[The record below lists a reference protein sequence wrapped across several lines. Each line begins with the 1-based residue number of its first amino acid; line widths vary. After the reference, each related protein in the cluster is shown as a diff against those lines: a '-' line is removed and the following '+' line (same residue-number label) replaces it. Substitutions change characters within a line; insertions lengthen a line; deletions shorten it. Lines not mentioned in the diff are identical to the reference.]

1 MRPELA
7 SRYAGLRLPRY
18 TSYPTAPNFSAE
30 IGEGD
35 YRSWLGQLP
44 SGELGSL
51 YLHVPYCRSMCWY
64 CGCHTTITRKTEP
77 ITDYLGLLRREMKL
91 TSGLLRNPLSVGHI
105 HFGGGTPTI
114 MSPEEFVRLVAC
126 IRDLFDIRADAEI
139 AVEVDPRTIRAD
151 MASAL
156 GRSGVTRASLG
167 VQTFDLKV
175 QNAINRMQPFETVSA
190 SVDLLRENGVR
201 NLNFDLIYGLP
212 HQTVES
218 CLDTVEKAASL
229 RPQRFSVFGYAHV
242 PDFKK
247 HQRKIDPSALPRFDE
262 RSRQERAIADAIVAE
277 GYVRV
282 GLDHFA
288 LPTDNMAHALNAG
301 TLRRNFQGYTTD
313 AGEVLLGFGASAIGR
328 MPVGYIQN
336 AVHLLQ
342 YAQRV
347 QGDRLPAVKGY
358 ALTEEDRIRGALIER
373 IMCDFRVDLGRSI
386 NNGRKSRLD
395 LDTVAPA
402 LDRLAA
408 DGLIRKCGT
417 VIEVTDEARPLVRA
431 VAAAFDA
438 YLGAAGVTH
447 APAV

>member
-1 MRPELA
+1 
-7 SRYAGLRLPRY
+7 
-18 TSYPTAPNFSAE
+18 
-30 IGEGD
+30 
-35 YRSWLGQLP
+35 
-44 SGELGSL
+44 
-51 YLHVPYCRSMCWY
+51 MCWY
-64 CGCHTTITRKTEP
+64 CGCHTTITRKAEP
-77 ITDYLGLLRREMKL
+77 ITDYIGLLQREMEL
-91 TSGLLRNPLSVGHI
+91 TRSFLGNPLSVGHV

-114 MSPEEFVRLVAC
+114 MSPDEFSQLVAG
-126 IRDLFDIRADAEI
+126 IRSFFDIRTDAEI
-139 AVEVDPRTIRAD
+139 AVEIDPRTIRLD
-151 MASAL
+151 MARAL

-167 VQTFDLKV
+167 VQTFDPEV
-175 QNAINRMQPFETVSA
+175 QNAINRIQPFETVSA
-190 SVDLLRENGVR
+190 SVDLLRGNGIAD
-201 NLNFDLIYGLP
+201 LNFDLIYGLP

-218 CLDTVEKAASL
+218 CLDTVEKAISL

-247 HQRKIDPSALPRFDE
+247 HQRKIDPAALPQFDE
-262 RSRQERAIADAIVAE
+262 RSRQERAIADAVIAE

-288 LPTDNMAHALNAG
+288 RPEDSMARALNAG

-313 AGEVLLGFGASAIGR
+313 TGDVLLGFGASAIGR
-328 MPVGYIQN
+328 MPQGYVQN

-347 QGDRLPAVKGY
+347 QGGRLPIAKGY
-358 ALTEEDRIRGALIER
+358 ALTEDDRIRGDLIER
-373 IMCDFRVDLGRSI
+373 IMCDFRVDLGHAISI
-386 NNGRKSRLD
+386 ERKSPLD

-408 DGLIRKCGT
+408 DGLIRKCGS

-438 YLGAAGVTH
+438 YLGTTGVTH

>member
-18 TSYPTAPNFSAE
+18 TSYPTAPNFSSDV
-30 IGEGD
+30 GEED
-35 YRSWLGQLP
+35 YRRWLAELP
-44 SGELGSL
+44 ADALGSL

-64 CGCHTTITRKTEP
+64 CGCHTTITQKVDP
-77 ITDYLGLLRREMKL
+77 ITDYIGLMQREMEL
-91 TSGLLRNPLSVGHI
+91 TSGLLGNPLSVGHV

-114 MSPEEFVRLVAC
+114 MSPGEFTRLVSR
-126 IRDLFDIRADAEI
+126 IRDLFDIRSDAEI
-139 AVEVDPRTIRAD
+139 AVEIDPRTIRPD
-151 MASAL
+151 MADAL
-156 GRSGVTRASLG
+156 GLSGVTRASLG
-167 VQTFDLKV
+167 VQTFDPEV
-175 QNAINRMQPFETVSA
+175 QNAINRVQTFETVSA
-190 SVDLLRENGVR
+190 AIDLLLGSGVD

-212 HQTVES
+212 HQTVDS
-218 CLDTVEKAASL
+218 CLDTVEKAVSL

-242 PDFKK
+242 PAFKK
-247 HQRKIDPSALPRFDE
+247 HQRKIDPAALPRYDE
-262 RSRQERAIADAIVAE
+262 RSRQEHAIADALVTA

-288 LPTDNMAHALNAG
+288 LPEDSMAIALTRG

-313 AGEVLLGFGASAIGR
+313 IGTVLLGFGASAIGR
-328 MPVGYIQN
+328 MPQGYVQN

-347 QGDRLPAVKGY
+347 QSGRLPAAKGY
-358 ALTEEDRIRGALIER
+358 ALSEDDRIRGDLIER
-373 IMCDFRVDLGRSI
+373 IMCDFRVDL
-386 NNGRKSRLD
+386 SRAIRVGNQSALD
-395 LDTVAPA
+395 LATVTPA

-408 DGLIRKCGT
+408 DGLIRKCGP

-438 YLGAAGVTH
+438 YLGAAAVTH